1 MNPEKQRIAIAE
13 ALGWTQI
20 MTYRDGPPMGV
31 TPEGDWWKQIPD
43 YLNDL
48 NACREFELFL
58 MDLPRFRDGGRF
70 DIDGYHEY
78 CGHLWRIVAK
88 KPSDAY
94 YHYSDLG
101 AYEEVVSAT
110 AAQRCEAFL
119 KTLSLWR
126 EQAF

>member
-1 MNPEKQRIAIAE
+1 MSPEKQRIAIAV
-13 ALGWTQI
+13 ALGITVIPCTCGSDPW
-20 MTYRDGPPMGV
+20 RDAATG
-31 TPEGDWWKQIPD
+31 KHLPD

-110 AAQRCEAFL
+110 ADQRCEAFL
-119 KTLSLWR
+119 RTLKLWQ
-126 EQAF
+126 EGA